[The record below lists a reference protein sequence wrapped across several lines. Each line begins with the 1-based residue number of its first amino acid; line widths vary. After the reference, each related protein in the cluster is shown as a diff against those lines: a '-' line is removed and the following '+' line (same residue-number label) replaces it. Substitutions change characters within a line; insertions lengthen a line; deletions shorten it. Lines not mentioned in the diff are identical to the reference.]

1 MNRFR
6 GKMCARA
13 YTYKWDFLW
22 HSLPNVQRQTKWKI
36 IGIGN
41 LMCVVRL
48 WNSQCVRIFVSIS
61 QLSRQNQILCHCRRR
76 RRRRRYHHQP
86 ESHSTNLLSK
96 KIIQTKANA
105 DYVISKSIC
114 FPLSRIRSVFPTK
127 SICRTLTY
135 SEIYFIWRISTASI
149 RGKGSSY
156 HDIIE

>member
-61 QLSRQNQILCHCRRR
+61 QLARQNQILCHCRRR
-76 RRRRRYHHQP
+76 CRRYHHQP

-96 KIIQTKANA
+96 KIIQTKANV
-105 DYVISKSIC
+105 DYVISKSM
-114 FPLSRIRSVFPTK
+114 FSSFSHSFRFSN
-127 SICRTLTY
+127 
-135 SEIYFIWRISTASI
+135 EIHLPNSNLQRDLFHLKNFDSFNQRK
-149 RGKGSSY
+149 RL
-156 HDIIE
+156 